1 MLKLVYLFVGML
13 FLHSCSGNYEK
24 QRKKAAELYGECD
37 IPSENLKA
45 NKIKYKQCKAKER
58 AGGESLFNLEGDLND
73 LIGGGKNVV
82 YQYSVN
88 PYLWNAS
95 LDVTK
100 TYPIKIADS
109 QGGFIETEWINEPN
123 NENQRCLIKIRIL
136 SKELITTGVDT
147 KFLCENKDNDI
158 WISDNKEYIE
168 EEKQITLRILE
179 IAGKLENT
187 SS

>member
-1 MLKLVYLFVGML
+1 M
-13 FLHSCSGNYEK
+13 N
-24 QRKKAAELYGECD
+24 
-37 IPSENLKA
+37 PSDFTFYKEN
-45 NKIKYKQCKAKER
+45 NEIKSM
-58 AGGESLFNLEGDLND
+58 GFNVKNIYAQTGLPI

-95 LDVTK
+95 LEVTRS
-100 TYPIKIADS
+100 YPIKIADN

-123 NENQRCLIKIRIL
+123 KENQRCLIKIRIL

-158 WISDNKEYIE
+158 WTSDNQEYIE

-179 IAGKLENT
+179 IAGKLANT